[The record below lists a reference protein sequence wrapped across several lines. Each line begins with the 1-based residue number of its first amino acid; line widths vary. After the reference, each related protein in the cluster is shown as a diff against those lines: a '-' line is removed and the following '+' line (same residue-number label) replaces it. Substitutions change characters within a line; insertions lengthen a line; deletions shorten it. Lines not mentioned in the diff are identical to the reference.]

1 MNGIINESQKISD
14 CEEMIM
20 KVLWDAGE
28 DLDLIQVTEQVRIR
42 YGKVWK
48 LQTVATFMTRLKNK
62 GWINIY
68 KIKRYSHYHPII
80 EIEAYREEKMLE
92 VVDLFAKLNKED
104 KIEALHNLLDGIIK
118 EIEKTE

>member
-28 DLDLIQVTEQVRIR
+28 DLDLVQVTEQVRIR

-104 KIEALHNLLDGIIK
+104 KIEALRNLLDGIIK
-118 EIEKTE
+118 EIEKSE

>member
-62 GWINIY
+62 GWIDIY
-68 KIKRYSHYHPII
+68 RIGRYSHYHPLVSL
-80 EIEAYREEKMLE
+80 ETYREVKMAELY
-92 VVDLFAKLNKED
+92 DLFAKVDKED
-104 KIEALHNLLDGIIK
+104 KVYLVK
-118 EIEKTE
+118 ELAEKVAGKME

>member
-92 VVDLFAKLNKED
+92 VVDLFAKFNKED
-104 KIEALHNLLDGIIK
+104 KIEALRNLLDGIIK
-118 EIEKTE
+118 EIEKSE

>member
-1 MNGIINESQKISD
+1 MNEIINENQKISD

-62 GWINIY
+62 GWIDIY

-80 EIEAYREEKMLE
+80 EIEAYKEEKMLE
-92 VVDLFAKLNKED
+92 LVDLFAKLNKED
-104 KIEALHNLLDGIIK
+104 KIEALSDFFK
-118 EIEKTE
+118 ETIEKIKKSE

>member
-28 DLDLIQVTEQVRIR
+28 DLDLVQVTEQVRIR

-92 VVDLFAKLNKED
+92 VVDLFAKFNKED
-104 KIEALHNLLDGIIK
+104 KIEALRNLLDGIIK
-118 EIEKTE
+118 EIEKSE

>member
-62 GWINIY
+62 GWINVY

>member
-92 VVDLFAKLNKED
+92 VVDLFAKFNKED
-104 KIEALHNLLDGIIK
+104 KIEALRNLLDEIIK
-118 EIEKTE
+118 EIEKSE